1 MTPPRVRVLVI
12 DDEPDMLEN
21 CQRLL
26 ERAGYA
32 VRTLAQ
38 PTAVRQV
45 LGEFRPDIA
54 LVDLRMPGAD
64 GITVLAVLLAEDPAM
79 PVIIM
84 TAFGSVASAVQ
95 AIREGAFDYITKP
108 FTAEQLASTVER
120 GAHHR
125 GLVSGRA
132 PSIEGPGLEEILG
145 RGPAMAR
152 LLEEIRKVA
161 PTDANVLI
169 SGESGTGKELVAR
182 CLHAGGLRKKGP
194 FVPIDCASLPEQL
207 LESELFG
214 HERGAFTGAVAR
226 KPGLLVEASG
236 GTVFLDEV
244 GELSPGLQAK
254 LLRTLE
260 ERRIRPVGATA
271 LVPIDVRFV
280 AATNV
285 DLDGSAAAGRFR
297 RDLYYRLN
305 VVQLRLPPLRGR
317 PEDIPVLF
325 LAFLQR
331 FAQDLAR
338 PTPAVSPDAWAA
350 LHAHPWPGNV
360 RELRNLA
367 QRLVVLDTDARI
379 TLADLPDAV
388 RGWPDAPDGETPLPP
403 PYLEARD
410 EALAG
415 FRRSYLRRLLA
426 VHGGNVTRAAVA
438 AGVSRRTLHRWLA
451 EDGHGGA
458 ADDAEPT

>member
-1 MTPPRVRVLVI
+1 MTQVKVLVI

-32 VRTLAQ
+32 VRTLER

-45 LGEFRPDIA
+45 LEEFRPDIT

-84 TAFGSVASAVQ
+84 TAFGTVATAVQ

-108 FTAEQLASTVER
+108 FTAEQLASAVER

-125 GLVSGRA
+125 GLAGPRA
-132 PSIEGPGLEEILG
+132 DGIEGPGFEEVLG
-145 RGPAMAR
+145 RSPAMVR
-152 LLEEIRKVA
+152 LLDEIRKVA

-169 SGESGTGKELVAR
+169 TGESGTGKELVAR
-182 CLHAGGLRKKGP
+182 CLHAGGGRRNGP

-214 HERGAFTGAVAR
+214 HERGAFTGAIAR

-236 GTVFLDEV
+236 GTAFLDEV
-244 GELSPGLQAK
+244 GELGPGLQAK

-260 ERRIRPVGATA
+260 ERCLRPVGGTA
-271 LVPIDVRFV
+271 LVPIDVRLV

-285 DLDGSAAAGRFR
+285 DLENAISAGRFR
-297 RDLYYRLN
+297 RELYYRLN
-305 VVQLRLPPLRGR
+305 VVQLRLPPLRAR
-317 PEDIPVLF
+317 PEDVPVLL
-325 LAFLQR
+325 LAFLRR
-331 FAQDLAR
+331 FAADLER
-338 PTPAVSPDAWAA
+338 PTPTVTPDTMAA
-350 LHAHPWPGNV
+350 LQAHPWPGNV

-379 TLADLPDAV
+379 TLADLPDAI
-388 RGWPDAPDGETPLPP
+388 RGWPDEPDGAPLPP
-403 PYLEARD
+403 ASYTEARE
-410 EALAG
+410 EALTD
-415 FRRSYLRRLLA
+415 FRRSYLRRLLS

-451 EDGHGGA
+451 EDGGA
-458 ADDAEPT
+458 